1 MYRTYKSR
9 SLGRNRRRCS
19 LSDLDSLSI
28 AELRRH
34 LADVVNEV
42 AYNGIR
48 IVLTRH
54 GRRIAALVPVS
65 GLARLLQLDEAQWM
79 EQVGGTN
86 VSAAEAVVR
95 SVERE
100 LALLDP

>member
-1 MYRTYKSR
+1 M
-9 SLGRNRRRCS
+9 
-19 LSDLDSLSI
+19 SDLDDLSI
-28 AELRRH
+28 AEVRQH
-34 LADVVNEV
+34 LARVVNEV

-65 GLARLLQLDEAQWM
+65 ELARLLQLDETQWM
-79 EQVGGTN
+79 EQAGGTN
-86 VSAAEAVVR
+86 LSAAEAVVK
-95 SVERE
+95 SMERE